1 MYSRSIVRA
10 RDVTFVTHRWTDKQ
24 SIDSQCCA
32 EFGSSFAPL
41 CLPSPPLPSPPL
53 PLQCCIDNTVEM
65 AEILLEHRT
74 DVNARDVEGWTP
86 LHAAS
91 ATGNI
96 AMINLLLE
104 EGASLV
110 AINHD
115 DKMPVDV
122 ACDADIK
129 YILQQ
134 RMLEAGGR

>member
-1 MYSRSIVRA
+1 
-10 RDVTFVTHRWTDKQ
+10 
-24 SIDSQCCA
+24 
-32 EFGSSFAPL
+32 
-41 CLPSPPLPSPPL
+41 
-53 PLQCCIDNTVEM
+53 M
-65 AEILLEHRT
+65 AEILLEHRA
-74 DVNARDVEGWTP
+74 DLNARDVEGWTP

-122 ACDADIK
+122 ACDGDIK

-134 RMLEAGGR
+134 RMLEAGGH